1 MKQSSDYQRVP
12 LCERDFREAR
22 VSTPGNLV
30 DSYRPVADGVVRA
43 SELAASFGRDD
54 LAQRLRIAIARIL
67 RPTTIICVVG
77 EFKQGKSSLVN
88 AMLGEPICPVDDDLA
103 TSALTLIRFA
113 PQQQVEIR
121 LRMGD
126 QEVVE
131 HTEIGKL
138 SDWVSEAGNPGNAKG
153 VERVDVMA
161 PNEFLAE
168 GVAIVDTPGMGSL
181 GAGHAAA
188 TLSFLPFADALI
200 FVSDA
205 SSELTAPEVEFL
217 DRARELCPNVFF
229 TLTKIDLY
237 GSWRRIAELDA
248 GHLARH
254 GSPLSPIPLSS
265 YLRTTALARGDAA
278 LDEQSGVP
286 DLLAALRR
294 DAIEPAKALAAA
306 RAAAEARSAMAQLET
321 TFRTE
326 YDALT
331 QAERGAETIE
341 LANAAVARLEHLR
354 GPGSRWSILVGDRLT
369 DLSNDIN
376 FSFRS
381 SMRQSTRAL
390 EIEIEEL
397 KTAKEWEV
405 LTRDLQ
411 TQVAEAVTAAFIGIE
426 AGANSIR
433 SDVLELLAEEASAI
447 PAAAARGVPFDV
459 RSLWSSR
466 ELDPKASKG
475 GRALNTTVTGLRGA
489 QSGIMMFGM
498 MARFLPAGV
507 GALLMMNP
515 VMIGFGAAFGGMQL
529 LDIHKRKIAQRRQQ
543 ARVSVRQFADDVQFE
558 IGNAIAESLRAV
570 QREIRDEFT
579 ERTTELQRTYS
590 DAARQATEAA
600 ARSAADAGRRTT
612 QVEAALA
619 SLSAMAAVIAAA
631 VESAAL

>member
-1 MKQSSDYQRVP
+1 VP
-12 LCERDFREAR
+12 LCERDFRDAQ
-22 VSTPGNLV
+22 VSTPGALV

-43 SELAASFGRDD
+43 AELAASLGRND
-54 LAQRLRIAIARIL
+54 LAQRLRISIARLL

-88 AMLGEPICPVDDDLA
+88 AMLGEAICPVDDDLA
-103 TSALTLIRFA
+103 TSALTLLRFA

-121 LRMGD
+121 RRVGEQD
-126 QEVVE
+126 VVE
-131 HTEIGKL
+131 HAEIAELG
-138 SDWVSEAGNPGNAKG
+138 DWVSEAGNPGNAKG

-161 PNEFLAE
+161 PNDFLAE

-188 TLSFLPFADALI
+188 TLSFLPFADALV

-229 TLTKIDLY
+229 ALTKIDLY
-237 GSWRRIAELDA
+237 GSWRRIADLDA
-248 GHLARH
+248 GHLARR
-254 GSPLSPIPLSS
+254 GSPLMPIPLSS

-286 DLLAALRR
+286 GLLAALRR
-294 DAIEPAKALAAA
+294 EAIEPAKALAAS
-306 RAAAEARSAMAQLET
+306 RAAAEARSAIAQLET
-321 TFRTE
+321 TLRSE

-331 QAERGAETIE
+331 HADRGAETIE

-354 GPGSRWSILVGDRLT
+354 GPGSRWSVLVGDRLT

-376 FSFRS
+376 FRFRS

-390 EIEIEEL
+390 ELEIEEL

-411 TQVAEAVTAAFIGIE
+411 TQVAEAVTTAFVGIE
-426 AGANSIR
+426 AGAQSIR
-433 SDVLELLAEEASAI
+433 ADVLELLAEEASGN
-447 PAAAARGVPFDV
+447 PDAAARGVPFDV
-459 RSLWSSR
+459 RNLWSSK

-489 QSGIMMFGM
+489 QSGIVMFGM

-579 ERTTELQRTYS
+579 ERTSELQRTYT

-600 ARSAADAGRRTT
+600 ARSASDASQRTT

-619 SLSAMAAVIAAA
+619 SLAATA
-631 VESAAL
+631 VAITTALGSAAP